1 MFYSPSLNI
10 FVNPVLKDDYINAN
24 SWPDDALA
32 VSDDVY
38 NEFAINTPPD
48 GKIRVAGENGLPTWA
63 QIPPPSYEEL
73 IQQAESERQLLLN
86 QANEY
91 MNSKQWPGKAAI
103 GRLKDEELAQYNLW
117 LDYLD
122 ALELVDT
129 SSAPDIEW
137 PTPPV
142 TQAS

>member
-1 MFYSPSLNI
+1 
-10 FVNPVLKDDYINAN
+10 
-24 SWPDDALA
+24 
-32 VSDDVY
+32 
-38 NEFAINTPPD
+38 
-48 GKIRVAGENGLPTWA
+48 
-63 QIPPPSYEEL
+63 
-73 IQQAESERQLLLN
+73 QAESERQLLLN

-103 GRLKDEELAQYNLW
+103 GRLKDEELALYNLW